1 MRPLPFGQ
9 ALGLPEAVGG
19 VGCAASPVVQVPREN
34 EDRGVAV
41 AEEGVQTAHSQFV
54 PLGFLRPLNPVAMP
68 WPVGLD

>member
-1 MRPLPFGQ
+1 M
-9 ALGLPEAVGG
+9 LGLPEAVGG
-19 VGCAASPVVQVPREN
+19 IGLAAAPVMQILREH

-54 PLGFLRPLNPVAMP
+54 PLGFLRLLNPVAMP